1 MNTHTKY
8 YTYSCRLRL
17 PLSTLLSVQEV
28 MGVAWS
34 LLQRKSSVASDFV
47 LAMEKRRD
55 VQLVQHPVLSSVPTC
70 LFPATCSQIT
80 GIPCHATSGILK
92 TE

>member
-1 MNTHTKY
+1 M
-8 YTYSCRLRL
+8 
-17 PLSTLLSVQEV
+17 
-28 MGVAWS
+28 AWS

-47 LAMEKRRD
+47 LATEKRRD
-55 VQLVQHPVLSSVPTC
+55 AQLVQNPVLSSVPTC

-80 GIPCHATSGILK
+80 GIQCHATLGKLK